1 MRTVKEPDVRRQE
14 ILDGAIR
21 VFARKGYDKATIAD
35 IARELNISQGLCYR
49 YYPSKEEIY
58 DAALDKY
65 AELLA
70 QGNMR
75 KMTIDMP
82 LRELIDRLMD
92 RADSLKDTEHA
103 DQELYEMFHSKD
115 NRRLHDDLFIRTAKK
130 VIPYVQEH
138 LRRAKERGETSI
150 PDTDSA
156 AIVGIFGWVG
166 IFMAEGM
173 SDEERMQSLRLM
185 WYRLLEL

>member
-65 AELLA
+65 AELIA

-82 LRELIDRLMD
+82 VRELIDRLMD
-92 RADSLKDTEHA
+92 RVDSIENAERT

-115 NRRLHDDLFIRTAKK
+115 NQRLHDDLFIRTAKK

-138 LRRAKERGETSI
+138 LRRAKERGEISI
-150 PDTDSA
+150 SDTDSA
-156 AIVGIFGWVG
+156 AIVGVFGWAG
-166 IFMAEGM
+166 IFMAGDM
-173 SDEERMQSLRLM
+173 SDEECLQKIRLM
-185 WYRLLEL
+185 WYRLLDL